1 MKFNQNQK
9 SQKNKQQKVYK
20 EKKVK
25 DTSGNIEK
33 EEGISVEAVVVES
46 LRNAM
51 FKLELENKN
60 IVTGY
65 LGGRIKRNLIKIL
78 VGDKVTVE
86 LSAYDTSKG
95 RIVFRHPR

>member
-33 EEGISVEAVVVES
+33 EEGIVTDGVVIES
-46 LRNAM
+46 LRNAT
-51 FKLELENKN
+51 FKVKLDNGQE
-60 IVTGY
+60 VTAY
-65 LGGRIKRNLIKIL
+65 LSGKIKKNLIRIL
-78 VGDKVTVE
+78 VGDKVQLE
-86 LSAYDTSKG
+86 ISIYDTAKA
-95 RIVFRHPR
+95 RINYRHPR